1 MQLEFQPEALLGVSL
16 HVLGVFCKAFVRIQH
31 QRNSLQLVRCHEW
44 EKLLRAQ
51 KEKPRGQALPRRAPW
66 AGPGSLAV
74 PTGPSPGDREK
85 GPFYG
90 SSRGTHI
97 ILWVPNEKEFAK
109 ITELTGLPLWP
120 VLTQPSHQPWHQGG
134 SMG

>member
-1 MQLEFQPEALLGVSL
+1 MGETALGTKGEA
-16 HVLGVFCKAFVRIQH
+16 
-31 QRNSLQLVRCHEW
+31 QRASVAKQSPVG
-44 EKLLRAQ
+44 RA
-51 KEKPRGQALPRRAPW
+51 R
-66 AGPGSLAV
+66 SLAV